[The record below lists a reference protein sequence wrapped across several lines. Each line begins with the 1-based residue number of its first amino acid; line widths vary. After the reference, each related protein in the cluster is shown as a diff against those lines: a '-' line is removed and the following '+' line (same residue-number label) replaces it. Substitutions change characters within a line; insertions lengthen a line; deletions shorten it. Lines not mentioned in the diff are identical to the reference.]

1 MTLRQRNLKM
11 VVTYDGSAFFGFQ
24 FQPGVPT
31 IQGELESVA
40 GRVLGEKVRC
50 IGSGRTDTGVHAMAQ
65 VVGVKT
71 SCPIP
76 VEKLYLAMNRS
87 LPGSI
92 RVRSVDEADPG
103 FHPRFSATG
112 KHYRYL
118 IRPVTEPSPF
128 LERYV
133 WQVIESLEVE
143 RMQQAAAVF
152 VGTHDFSSFARSP
165 ERFEDPRR
173 TILSSAVRREGDVI
187 VYDVVGTGFL
197 HNMVRNMARAL
208 VLAGSGKLQI
218 EDVIELLRRQDR
230 RRLGPP
236 APPAGLY
243 LMEVRYS

>member
-1 MTLRQRNLKM
+1 M

-76 VEKLYLAMNRS
+76 VEKFYLAMNRS

-92 RVRSVDEADPG
+92 RVRSVEEADLG

-112 KHYRYL
+112 KQYRYL

-133 WQVIESLEVE
+133 WQVTEPLDLE
-143 RMQQAAAVF
+143 RMRQAATVF

-165 ERFEDPRR
+165 DRFEDPRR
-173 TILSSAVRREGDVI
+173 TIISSEMHREGEVLIYDVI
-187 VYDVVGTGFL
+187 GTGFL
-197 HNMVRNMARAL
+197 HNMVRNMAKAL
-208 VLAGSGKLQI
+208 FLAGCNRLQI
-218 EDVIELLRRQDR
+218 EELVELLRHQDR